1 MKSLVKSYTQDI
13 TYKQNA
19 EDIQLQLNVRVVPE
33 LKFYYCTKN
42 HLVDLSCLQ
51 MSNFPEKLKYGNLRS
66 LMVTEHNKIRV
77 YMGATTKS
85 QKSTRMEYP
94 YNKHNMVPPKYFRV
108 TIHFC
113 LLVSLAP
120 LAEHIITLQ
129 LKACFLPRC
138 PSFFV
143 SLMYFLFKTN
153 SSIIFHCHIV

>member
-1 MKSLVKSYTQDI
+1 MKSLAKSYTQDI

-19 EDIQLQLNVRVVPE
+19 EDIQLQFNVRVVPE
-33 LKFYYCTKN
+33 FKFYYCTKN

-51 MSNFPEKLKYGNLRS
+51 MSNLRS
-66 LMVTEHNKIRV
+66 LMVTEHNKIMV

-120 LAEHIITLQ
+120 PWRNIL
-129 LKACFLPRC
+129 
-138 PSFFV
+138 
-143 SLMYFLFKTN
+143 
-153 SSIIFHCHIV
+153 